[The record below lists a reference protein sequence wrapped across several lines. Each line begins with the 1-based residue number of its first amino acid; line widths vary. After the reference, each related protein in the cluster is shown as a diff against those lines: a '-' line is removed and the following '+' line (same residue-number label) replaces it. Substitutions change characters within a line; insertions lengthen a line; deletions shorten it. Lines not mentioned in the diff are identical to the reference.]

1 MTTRLVFPPDFVW
14 GTATAAYQIEGAA
27 LEDGRRPS
35 IWDTFC
41 RVPGA
46 VSNGDTGDIA
56 CDHYHRLEDD
66 LDLMAGLRLPAYRF
80 SVSWPRVLPDPVG
93 KVNEVGLDFYQRLV
107 DGLLRRGITPLLTL
121 YHWDL
126 PQLLQ
131 DDGGWLNRQTVDRL
145 PAEGQ
150 ARGRALLPVR
160 ILRGG
165 LVRIPVGL
173 VDVTAIAAMPG
184 TCPETEYAEVVGRAL
199 GDRVRAITTL
209 NEPFCAAFLGH
220 GSGVHAPGIRDNGS
234 ALAAAHHLNL
244 AHGRAVTALRA
255 GSPTDLTLS
264 ITLNLAQV
272 EAASDSDADRA
283 AAKHVDAIA
292 NRIFLEPILRGSYPD
307 QLIEDTRHI
316 TDWGFVHDGDLAEIS
331 APIDILGI
339 NYYHATTVAAGPANV
354 AGTTAGLSPGGSP
367 SQTAPSPW
375 PGTDRAHSVPRP
387 GPYTEMGWS
396 IDPEG
401 LTRLLVG
408 LHHDYPG
415 TPLVITENGRASTD
429 AVAGDGQIHD
439 RDRIDYLRQH
449 LTAARAAIE
458 EGVDLRGYYLWSFMD
473 NFEWAWGYSKRFGI
487 VHVDYA
493 TLERTPKDSALWY
506 RDVITHNSVE
516 APD

>member
-1 MTTRLVFPPDFVW
+1 M
-14 GTATAAYQIEGAA
+14 
-27 LEDGRRPS
+27 
-35 IWDTFC
+35 
-41 RVPGA
+41 
-46 VSNGDTGDIA
+46 SNGDTGDIA
-56 CDHYHRLEDD
+56 CDHYHRLEED

-107 DGLLRRGITPLLTL
+107 DGLLQRGITPLLTL

-131 DDGGWLNRQTVDRL
+131 DDGGWLSRQTVNRF
-145 PAEGQ
+145 
-150 ARGRALLPVR
+150 V
-160 ILRGG
+160 
-165 LVRIPVGL
+165 
-173 VDVTAIAAMPG
+173 
-184 TCPETEYAEVVGRAL
+184 EYAEVVGRAL

-283 AAKHVDAIA
+283 AARHVDAIA

-307 QLIEDTRHI
+307 QLVEDTRHI

-331 APIDILGI
+331 APIDILGV
-339 NYYHATTVAAGPANV
+339 NYYHATTVAAGPASV
-354 AGTTAGLSPGGSP
+354 GGTDDGMSPGASP
-367 SQTAPSPW
+367 RQTAPSPW

-439 RDRIDYLRQH
+439 KDRIDYLRQH

-458 EGVDLRGYYLWSFMD
+458 AGVDLRGYYLWSFMD

-487 VHVDYA
+487 VYVDYA

-506 RDVITHNSVE
+506 RDVITNNAVE

>member
-131 DDGGWLNRQTVDRL
+131 DDGGWLSRQTVDRF
-145 PAEGQ
+145 
-150 ARGRALLPVR
+150 V
-160 ILRGG
+160 
-165 LVRIPVGL
+165 
-173 VDVTAIAAMPG
+173 
-184 TCPETEYAEVVGRAL
+184 EYAEVVGRAL

-264 ITLNLAQV
+264 VTLNLAQV

-283 AAKHVDAIA
+283 AARHVDAIA

-316 TDWGFVHDGDLAEIS
+316 TDWGFVHDGDVAEIS

-506 RDVITHNSVE
+506 RDVITHNAIE
-516 APD
+516 ATD

>member
-46 VSNGDTGDIA
+46 VFNGDTGDIA

-107 DGLLRRGITPLLTL
+107 DGLLQRGITPLLTL

-131 DDGGWLNRQTVDRL
+131 DDGGWLSRQTVDRF
-145 PAEGQ
+145 
-150 ARGRALLPVR
+150 V
-160 ILRGG
+160 
-165 LVRIPVGL
+165 
-173 VDVTAIAAMPG
+173 
-184 TCPETEYAEVVGRAL
+184 EYAEVVGRAL

-272 EAASDSDADRA
+272 EAASDSDADGA
-283 AAKHVDAIA
+283 AARHVDAIA

-307 QLIEDTRHI
+307 QLVEDTRHI

-331 APIDILGI
+331 APIDILGV

-354 AGTTAGLSPGGSP
+354 AGTGDGLSPGGSP

-439 RDRIDYLRQH
+439 KDRIDYLRQH

-487 VHVDYA
+487 VYVDYA

-506 RDVITHNSVE
+506 RDVITNNAVE